1 MVDSK
6 NKIKTILSYSIII
19 VGVIVSLF
27 PFYWMFI
34 GATNSSADIFSFP
47 PKMVPGKS
55 FMKNLTALNE
65 QIDLQRVIFNSFFVA
80 ITYTIFTLAL
90 SSITGYAFAKFE
102 FKGRNYL
109 FGAIL
114 LTMMLPGQAT
124 MIPLFDI
131 MKAFGW
137 LNSYKAV
144 IIPGIAS
151 AFGIFLM
158 RQNMLKVP
166 DSLIEA
172 ARIDGCGEFAI
183 FYKIVLPTMRPSI
196 AALGIY
202 MFMAQWGNFMW
213 QLIVLNDS
221 SMKTLPV
228 ALSSLVG
235 LSRVDYGQVLLGA
248 SLSTLPV
255 IAIFLILQKQFIS
268 GILGGALKE

>member
-19 VGVIVSLF
+19 IGVIVSLF

>member
-6 NKIKTILSYSIII
+6 SKIKTILSYSILII
-19 VGVIVSLF
+19 GVIISLF

-47 PKMVPGKS
+47 PKMLPGKY
-55 FMKNLTALNE
+55 FMKNLAALNE
-65 QIDLQRVIFNSFFVA
+65 QINLARVMFNSFFVA
-80 ITYTIFTLAL
+80 ITYTIFTLVI
-90 SSITGYAFAKFE
+90 SCITGYAFAKFE
-102 FKGRNYL
+102 FKGKNYL

-183 FYKIVLPTMRPSI
+183 FYKIVLPTMRSSI

-235 LSRVDYGQVLLGA
+235 LSRVDYGEVLLGA
-248 SLSTLPV
+248 TLSTLPV

>member
-1 MVDSK
+1 MVESFTGLRK
-6 NKIKTILSYSIII
+6 LASYSL
-19 VGVIVSLF
+19 VIAGLVISLF

-34 GATNSSADIFSFP
+34 GATNSSADIFAFP
-47 PKMVPGKS
+47 PKMVPGDH
-55 FMKNLTALNE
+55 FWKNLAGLNE
-65 QIDLQRVIFNSFFVA
+65 QIDLGRVIFNSFYVSLS
-80 ITYTIFTLAL
+80 YTFLVLVL
-90 SSITGYAFAKFE
+90 STITGYAFAKFE
-102 FKGRNYL
+102 FKGRDYL

-124 MIPLFDI
+124 MIPLFDT

-144 IIPGIAS
+144 IIPGIAN

-158 RQNMLKVP
+158 RQNMKKIP

-172 ARIDGCGEFAI
+172 ARIDGCGEFTI
-183 FYKIVLPTMRPSI
+183 FYRIVLPTMKPAI

-202 MFMAQWGNFMW
+202 MFMGQWGNFMW
-213 QLIVLNDS
+213 QLIVLNDA

-235 LSRVDYGQVLLGA
+235 LSRVDYGQVFLGA

-255 IAIFLILQKQFIS
+255 IAIFLLLQKQFIS
-268 GILGGALKE
+268 GILGGAVKE

>member
-6 NKIKTILSYSIII
+6 NQIKTILSYSIII
-19 VGVIVSLF
+19 IGVIVSLF

-55 FMKNLTALNE
+55 FMKNLSALNE

-183 FYKIVLPTMRPSI
+183 FYKIVLPTMKPSI

>member
-1 MVDSK
+1 MVESSTG
-6 NKIKTILSYSIII
+6 IKKTVIYTLIIL
-19 VGVIVSLF
+19 GVIVSLF

-34 GATNSSADIFSFP
+34 GATNSSADIFAFP
-47 PKMVPGKS
+47 PRMLPGDY
-55 FMKNLTALNE
+55 FWKNLAALNQ
-65 QIDLQRVIFNSFFVA
+65 QIDLGRVIFNSFYVSLSYTFFV
-80 ITYTIFTLAL
+80 LVL
-90 SSITGYAFAKFE
+90 STITGYAFAKFK
-102 FKGRNYL
+102 FRGQDYI

-114 LTMMLPGQAT
+114 LTMMLPAQAT

-131 MKAFGW
+131 MKSFGW

-144 IIPGIAS
+144 VIPGIAN

-158 RQNMLKVP
+158 RQNMKKIP

-172 ARIDGCGEFAI
+172 ARIDGCGEFTI
-183 FYKIVLPTMRPSI
+183 FYKIVLPTMKPAI

-202 MFMAQWGNFMW
+202 MFMGQWGNFMW
-213 QLIVLNDS
+213 QLIVLNDA

-235 LSRVDYGQVLLGA
+235 LSRVDYGQVFLGA

-255 IAIFLILQKQFIS
+255 IAIFLLLQKQFIS
-268 GILGGALKE
+268 GILGGAVKE

>member
-1 MVDSK
+1 MVESSTGLK
-6 NKIKTILSYSIII
+6 KVFTYTTIML
-19 VGVIVSLF
+19 GLIVSLF

-34 GATNSSADIFSFP
+34 GATNSSADIFAFP
-47 PKMVPGKS
+47 PRLLPGDH
-55 FMKNLTALNE
+55 FWQNLTALNE
-65 QIDLQRVIFNSFFVA
+65 QIDLGRVIFNSFYVSLSYTFFV
-80 ITYTIFTLAL
+80 LAF
-90 SSITGYAFAKFE
+90 STITGYAFAKFQ
-102 FKGRNYL
+102 FKGQDYI

-114 LTMMLPGQAT
+114 LTMMLPAQAT
-124 MIPLFDI
+124 MIPLFDT

-144 IIPGIAS
+144 IVPGIAN

-158 RQNMLKVP
+158 RQNMKKIP

-183 FYKIVLPTMRPSI
+183 FYKIVLPTMKPAI

-213 QLIVLNDS
+213 QLIVLNDA

-235 LSRVDYGQVLLGA
+235 LSRVDYGQVFMGA

-255 IAIFLILQKQFIS
+255 IAIFLLLQKQFIS
-268 GILGGALKE
+268 GILGGAVKE

>member
-6 NKIKTILSYSIII
+6 SKIKTILSYSIII
-19 VGVIVSLF
+19 IGVIVSLF

-47 PKMVPGKS
+47 PKMVPGNS
-55 FMKNLTALNE
+55 FMKNLSALNE
-65 QIDLQRVIFNSFFVA
+65 QIDLPRVIFNSFFVA

>member
-19 VGVIVSLF
+19 IGVIVSLF

-55 FMKNLTALNE
+55 FMKNLSALNE

>member
-1 MVDSK
+1 MVDS
-6 NKIKTILSYSIII
+6 SG
-19 VGVIVSLF
+19 GVKKLFIYTVIFLGLIVSLF

-34 GATNSSADIFSFP
+34 GATNSSADIFAFP
-47 PKMVPGKS
+47 PRMLPGDQ
-55 FMKNLTALNE
+55 FMNNLTALNK
-65 QIDLQRVIFNSFFVA
+65 QIDLGRVMFNSFYVSV
-80 ITYTIFTLAL
+80 TYTLFVLAL
-90 SSITGYAFAKFE
+90 STITGYAFAKFE
-102 FKGRNYL
+102 FKGRDYL

-114 LTMMLPGQAT
+114 LTMMLPAQAT
-124 MIPLFDI
+124 MIPLFDT

-144 IIPGIAS
+144 IVPGIAN

-158 RQNMLKVP
+158 RQNMKKIP

-183 FYKIVLPTMRPSI
+183 FYKIVLPTMKPAI

-202 MFMAQWGNFMW
+202 MFMGQWGNFMW
-213 QLIVLNDS
+213 QLIVLNDA

-235 LSRVDYGQVLLGA
+235 LNGVDYGQVFLGA

-255 IAIFLILQKQFIS
+255 IAIFLVLQKQFIS
-268 GILGGALKE
+268 GILGGAVKE

>member
-6 NKIKTILSYSIII
+6 NKIKTVLSYSIII
-19 VGVIVSLF
+19 IGVIVSLF

-47 PKMVPGKS
+47 PKMIPGKS

-65 QIDLQRVIFNSFFVA
+65 QIDLQKVIFNSFFVA
-80 ITYTIFTLAL
+80 ITYTIFTLTI
-90 SSITGYAFAKFE
+90 SSIAGYAFAKFE

-131 MKAFGW
+131 MKTFGW

-144 IIPGIAS
+144 IIPGIAN

-202 MFMAQWGNFMW
+202 MFMFQWGNFMW

>member
-1 MVDSK
+1 MVESNSTLK
-6 NKIKTILSYSIII
+6 KFVIYSAVILGFFISI
-19 VGVIVSLF
+19 F

-34 GATNSSADIFSFP
+34 GATNASADIFAFP
-47 PKMVPGKS
+47 PKMTPGDQLIENYR
-55 FMKNLTALNE
+55 NLSA
-65 QIDLQRVIFNSFFVA
+65 QIPLKKVMFNSFYVS
-80 ITYTIFTLAL
+80 IIYTIFTLAM
-90 SSITGYAFAKFE
+90 STITGYAFAKYE
-102 FKGRNYL
+102 FKGKKFL
-109 FGAIL
+109 FSAIL

-172 ARIDGCGEFAI
+172 ARIDGCGEVRI
-183 FYKIVLPTMRPSI
+183 FLQIVLPTMKPAI

-202 MFMAQWGNFMW
+202 MFMGQWGNFMW
-213 QLIVLNDS
+213 QLIVLNDQ

-255 IAIFLILQKQFIS
+255 IAIFLVLQKQFIS

>member
-55 FMKNLTALNE
+55 FMKNLSALNE
-65 QIDLQRVIFNSFFVA
+65 QIDLPRVIFNSFFVA